1 MKKFI
6 PAFIAS
12 IVVTFITGVLTGYHG
27 CESKYS
33 LIKANANTIPYK
45 IEVIDAQRAALDA
58 ADQVMEW
65 HELFDTDGGDN
76 MTNYLHKAA
85 IVDSLYNLENQ
96 GLCSSLSKQLRNKF
110 FLHSREIVEN
120 TMSYR
125 YCGHMTRAISRLIL

>member
-1 MKKFI
+1 MKKVI
-6 PAFIAS
+6 ITTVCVIIAFIAG
-12 IVVTFITGVLTGYHG
+12 ILTGYHG
-27 CESKYS
+27 CESKYR

-58 ADQVMEW
+58 ADQVMEV

-76 MTNYLHKAA
+76 MANYLHKAA

-120 TMSYR
+120 TMNYR